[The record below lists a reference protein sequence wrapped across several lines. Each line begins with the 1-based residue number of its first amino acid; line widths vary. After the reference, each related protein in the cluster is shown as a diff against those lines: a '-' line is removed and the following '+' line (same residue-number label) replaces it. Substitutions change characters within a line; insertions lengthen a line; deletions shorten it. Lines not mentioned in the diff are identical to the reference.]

1 MNSYWTEL
9 FNNVKDVLYNPALFW
24 KKKEDFPVTGIQ
36 LLAGY
41 LIPLIIFAALGVFAG
56 EMFRGLRFYLF
67 FSVMKAIR
75 KIVLFG
81 IYYFISVFIINEL
94 MPVFGIKKDM
104 QAARYLAA
112 FSLTPLMVITF
123 ITGLFPFL
131 YILNIL
137 GIYGLYILWK
147 GINTLLDFSDDKQY
161 SYFLLIIIVVLLVYS
176 LLSIILSKLFT
187 AII

>member
-1 MNSYWTEL
+1 MNSYWKEF
-9 FNNVKDVLYNPALFW
+9 FNNVKDVLYDPALFW
-24 KKKEDFPVTGIQ
+24 KKKEAFPITGIQ

-41 LIPLIIFAALGVFAG
+41 LIPLILFAALGVFAG

-75 KIVLFG
+75 KIVLLG
-81 IYYFISVFIINEL
+81 SYYFISVYIINAL
-94 MPVFGIKKDM
+94 MPVFGIKKDL
-104 QAARYLAA
+104 QAALYLAA

-137 GIYGLYILWK
+137 GIYGLYILWR
-147 GINTLLDFSDDKQY
+147 GINILLDFRDDKQY
-161 SYFLLIIIVVLLVYS
+161 SYFLMIIIVVLLVYS
-176 LLSIILSKLFT
+176 LLSVILSKLFT